1 MSVINTNIKSLV
13 SQNAMVKNNRDLADA
28 MQQLSTGKRINSAK
42 DDAAGLAIS
51 SRMTAQITG
60 LDQAVRNG
68 NDAVSMLQT
77 TEGAMIEMTNML
89 QRMRELA
96 VQSSNDTYT
105 AVDRGYLDLEF
116 QQLKTEV
123 NRITDTTEW
132 NGMAFLNGSTSNDD
146 GTVGKFEFQVGANNG
161 QIITHT
167 IADMGFRDEFGSAAA
182 VTTVTGVK
190 TAAAVTAVAQQD
202 TLTLGGTFVAGDV
215 ITVTNATGGSF
226 SYTVAVADNDNTK
239 LAASL
244 ASAANAAFGTASKTT
259 DAAATNT
266 LVFTA
271 ATAGTPNGAFTI
283 TNTSAAGT
291 AAITTTTANTRAV
304 AAITTAIAQKS
315 EVTLSGT
322 FIEGDKIELKV
333 GTNAT
338 ASIVVTKEDLAS
350 GDSSKILNALA
361 TRLAAQT
368 LGAGLTPTVSGA
380 KVIITGNADGTSFAV
395 AEGFPKITSI
405 ETGALKGIRTLDIKT
420 NEGSNKSLVEMDV
433 AINRI
438 NSERAGLG
446 AVINRL
452 NYAVDN
458 LANVSMNTSESRS
471 RIMDADYAKSSSE
484 LARTQIIS
492 QAATAMLAQANQQ
505 PQTVLQLLQG

>member
-13 SQNAMVKNNRDLADA
+13 SQNAMVKNNRELAEA

-132 NGMAFLNGSTSNDD
+132 NGMAFLNGSTKNDD

-161 QIITHT
+161 QVITHT
-167 IADMGFRDEFGSAAA
+167 ISDMGFRDDA
-182 VTTVTGVK
+182 TTK
-190 TAAAVTAVAQQD
+190 
-202 TLTLGGTFVAGDV
+202 FE
-215 ITVTNATGGSF
+215 
-226 SYTVAVADNDNTK
+226 
-239 LAASL
+239 
-244 ASAANAAFGTASKTT
+244 
-259 DAAATNT
+259 
-266 LVFTA
+266 
-271 ATAGTPNGAFTI
+271 
-283 TNTSAAGT
+283 
-291 AAITTTTANTRAV
+291 TTTANAV
-304 AAITTAIAQKS
+304 GVAQVSKL
-315 EVTLSGT
+315 TLSGT
-322 FIEGDKIELKV
+322 YKAGDKISF
-333 GTNAT
+333 T
-338 ASIVVTKEDLAS
+338 AGGETK
-350 GDSSKILNALA
+350 
-361 TRLAAQT
+361 TYTVLAADVADANNDT
-368 LGAGLTPTVSGA
+368 NLTAIGA
-380 KVIITGNADGTSFAV
+380 KLLTAAASPMGDVGVTAATNVLTFTATTAGTGFDVKTSTDLV
-395 AEGFPKITSI
+395 DL
-405 ETGALKGIRTLDIKT
+405 GALKNTRSLTILNNTDANT
-420 NEGSNKSLVEMDV
+420 SLVQLDV

-438 NSERAGLG
+438 NTERAGLG

-458 LANVSMNTSESRS
+458 LANVSVNTSESRS

-505 PQTVLQLLQG
+505 PQTVLKLLQG

>member
-116 QQLKTEV
+116 QQLKTEI

-132 NGMAFLNGSTSNDD
+132 NGMAFLNGSTTNDD

-167 IADMGFRDEFGSAAA
+167 ISDMGYRADPGLAAFATTTPNVVAA
-182 VTTVTGVK
+182 VGPP
-190 TAAAVTAVAQQD
+190 AVAAQAQVS
-202 TLTLGGTFVAGDV
+202 TLTLSGIYMADDV
-215 ITVTNATGGSF
+215 ISFTAGGETKT
-226 SYTVAVADNDNTK
+226 YTV
-239 LAASL
+239 LAADL
-244 ASAANAAFGTASKTT
+244 ASADNAVNLASIAAKLLTAADTPMGTAGVTRT
-259 DAAATNT
+259 GNVLT
-266 LVFTA
+266 FTA
-271 ATAGTPNGAFTI
+271 ATAGTGFSTNSSITLTKDNGALTNLRALTI
-283 TNTSAAGT
+283 LNNTDANTS
-291 AAITTTTANTRAV
+291 
-304 AAITTAIAQKS
+304 
-315 EVTLSGT
+315 
-322 FIEGDKIELKV
+322 
-333 GTNAT
+333 
-338 ASIVVTKEDLAS
+338 
-350 GDSSKILNALA
+350 LNQL
-361 TRLAAQT
+361 
-368 LGAGLTPTVSGA
+368 
-380 KVIITGNADGTSFAV
+380 
-395 AEGFPKITSI
+395 
-405 ETGALKGIRTLDIKT
+405 
-420 NEGSNKSLVEMDV
+420 DV
-433 AINRI
+433 AINRV
-438 NSERAGLG
+438 NTERAGLG

-458 LANVSMNTSESRS
+458 LANVSLNTSESRS
-471 RIMDADYAKSSSE
+471 RIMDADYAKASSE

-505 PQTVLQLLQG
+505 PQSVLKLLQG

>member
-60 LDQAVRNG
+60 LNQAVRNG
-68 NDAVSMLQT
+68 NDSVSMLQT

-105 AVDRGYLDLEF
+105 SVDRGYLDLEF

-132 NGMAFLNGSTSNDD
+132 NGMAIMNGSTVNDD

-167 IADMGFRDEFGSAAA
+167 IADMGFRDDASAVFSNTTANA
-182 VTTVTGVK
+182 PGVQQVSTMTLSGVYQENDKISFTVGGETVT
-190 TAAAVTAVAQQD
+190 
-202 TLTLGGTFVAGDV
+202 
-215 ITVTNATGGSF
+215 
-226 SYTVAVADNDNTK
+226 YTVLAADVASADNDTN
-239 LAASL
+239 LAAIAANL
-244 ASAANAAFGTASKTT
+244 LTASATPIGTDNNVDVTSSGTT
-259 DAAATNT
+259 LTFTST
-266 LVFTA
+266 L
-271 ATAGTPNGAFTI
+271 ATAGTAFST
-283 TNTSAAGT
+283 
-291 AAITTTTANTRAV
+291 
-304 AAITTAIAQKS
+304 KS
-315 EVTLSGT
+315 KT
-322 FIEGDKIELKV
+322 ELV
-333 GTNAT
+333 
-338 ASIVVTKEDLAS
+338 D
-350 GDSSKILNALA
+350 
-361 TRLAAQT
+361 
-368 LGAGLTPTVSGA
+368 
-380 KVIITGNADGTSFAV
+380 
-395 AEGFPKITSI
+395 
-405 ETGALKGIRTLDIKT
+405 TGALKNLQSLTILDNT
-420 NEGSNKSLVEMDV
+420 DANDSLSQLDV

-438 NSERAGLG
+438 NTERAGLG

-458 LANVSMNTSESRS
+458 LANVSLNTSESRS

>member
-68 NDAVSMLQT
+68 NDSVSMLQT

-105 AVDRGYLDLEF
+105 GIDRGYLDLEF

-132 NGMAFLNGSTSNDD
+132 NGMAILNGSTINDD

-167 IADMGFRDEFGSAAA
+167 IADMGYRADPGLATFAITTPNVAASS
-182 VTTVTGVK
+182 GPP
-190 TAAAVTAVAQQD
+190 AVTAQAQVS
-202 TLTLGGTFVAGDV
+202 TLTLNGIYMAGDV
-215 ITVTNATGGSF
+215 ISFTVNSETK
-226 SYTVAVADNDNTK
+226 SYTV
-239 LAASL
+239 LAEDL
-244 ASAANAAFGTASKTT
+244 ASTVNDTNLASIAAKLLTAADSPMGTATVARNNKSLT
-259 DAAATNT
+259 
-266 LVFTA
+266 FTA
-271 ATAGTPNGAFTI
+271 PTP
-283 TNTSAAGT
+283 GT
-291 AAITTTTANTRAV
+291 ALTTTTA
-304 AAITTAIAQKS
+304 AIALTKDDGA
-315 EVTLSGT
+315 L
-322 FIEGDKIELKV
+322 
-333 GTNAT
+333 TNVRALT
-338 ASIVVTKEDLAS
+338 
-350 GDSSKILNALA
+350 ILNNTDA
-361 TRLAAQT
+361 
-368 LGAGLTPTVSGA
+368 
-380 KVIITGNADGTSFAV
+380 NTSLV
-395 AEGFPKITSI
+395 Q
-405 ETGALKGIRTLDIKT
+405 LDI
-420 NEGSNKSLVEMDV
+420 

-438 NSERAGLG
+438 NSERASLG
-446 AVINRL
+446 ATINRL
-452 NYAVDN
+452 GYAVDN
-458 LANVSMNTSESRS
+458 LANVSLNTSESRS

>member
-13 SQNAMVKNNRDLADA
+13 SQNAMVKNNRDLANA

-68 NDAVSMLQT
+68 NDSVSMLQT

-105 AVDRGYLDLEF
+105 GVDRGYLDLEF

-132 NGMAFLNGSTSNDD
+132 NGMAILNGSTINDD

-167 IADMGFRDEFGSAAA
+167 IADMGFRDNASAVFSTTTANAPGVAQVSKLTLSGIYKADDKITFTVGGETVNYTVVAA
-182 VTTVTGVK
+182 DVANADNAVNLAAIATK
-190 TAAAVTAVAQQD
+190 LLTAAATPMGTANNVGVTA
-202 TLTLGGTFVAGDV
+202 
-215 ITVTNATGGSF
+215 
-226 SYTVAVADNDNTK
+226 
-239 LAASL
+239 
-244 ASAANAAFGTASKTT
+244 AANVLTFTA
-259 DAAATNT
+259 
-266 LVFTA
+266 TA
-271 ATAGTPNGAFTI
+271 ATAGTAFT
-283 TNTSAAGT
+283 T
-291 AAITTTTANTRAV
+291 
-304 AAITTAIAQKS
+304 KS
-315 EVTLSGT
+315 KT
-322 FIEGDKIELKV
+322 
-333 GTNAT
+333 
-338 ASIVVTKEDLAS
+338 DLV
-350 GDSSKILNALA
+350 D
-361 TRLAAQT
+361 
-368 LGAGLTPTVSGA
+368 
-380 KVIITGNADGTSFAV
+380 
-395 AEGFPKITSI
+395 
-405 ETGALKGIRTLDIKT
+405 TGALKNLQNLTILDNT
-420 NEGSNKSLVEMDV
+420 DANVSLSQLDV

-438 NSERAGLG
+438 NTERAGLG

-458 LANVSMNTSESRS
+458 LANVSLNTSESRS

>member
-68 NDAVSMLQT
+68 NDSVSMLQT

-105 AVDRGYLDLEF
+105 GIDRGYLDLEF

-132 NGMAFLNGSTSNDD
+132 NGMAILNGSTINDD

-167 IADMGFRDEFGSAAA
+167 IADMGYRAAPGSATFAI
-182 VTTVTGVK
+182 TTPNL
-190 TAAAVTAVAQQD
+190 VAMTTPSVVNAQAQVS
-202 TLTLGGTFVAGDV
+202 TLTLDGIYMAGDV
-215 ITVTNATGGSF
+215 ISFTVNSETK
-226 SYTVAVADNDNTK
+226 SYTVVEADLTSPNNDTN
-239 LAASL
+239 L
-244 ASAANAAFGTASKTT
+244 ASIAAKLLTAADSPMGTATVARNNKSLT
-259 DAAATNT
+259 
-266 LVFTA
+266 FTA
-271 ATAGTPNGAFTI
+271 PTP
-283 TNTSAAGT
+283 GT
-291 AAITTTTANTRAV
+291 ALTTTTA
-304 AAITTAIAQKS
+304 AIALTKDDGA
-315 EVTLSGT
+315 L
-322 FIEGDKIELKV
+322 
-333 GTNAT
+333 TNVRALT
-338 ASIVVTKEDLAS
+338 
-350 GDSSKILNALA
+350 ILNNTDA
-361 TRLAAQT
+361 
-368 LGAGLTPTVSGA
+368 
-380 KVIITGNADGTSFAV
+380 NTSLV
-395 AEGFPKITSI
+395 Q
-405 ETGALKGIRTLDIKT
+405 LDI
-420 NEGSNKSLVEMDV
+420 

-438 NSERAGLG
+438 NSERASLG
-446 AVINRL
+446 ATINRL
-452 NYAVDN
+452 GYAVDN
-458 LANVSMNTSESRS
+458 LANVSLNTSESRS